1 MDNGVDQAYR
11 GRTPGRLRVARDGPV
26 GMGISVLGGPQPAL
40 C

>member
-11 GRTPGRLRVARDGPV
+11 GRTPGRLRVARDDSV